1 MTDRQQFTGQKFTW
15 QKSAQKSALAIS
27 LGIAG
32 MIAPMT
38 LRTIAQ
44 TPADPLP
51 TFPLPESLPSGTTV
65 KLDGSTSMQVMNDLF
80 KQKFEQKFAGSG
92 INLATSN
99 SDDAVKALLDD
110 KIDVA
115 ALGRP
120 LTEDEKAQGLQ
131 PAVLAREKIAIV
143 VGADNPFSGN
153 ITFAQFAKIFRGE
166 ITDWSELGG
175 APGPIKLIDRPENSD
190 TRRSL
195 SRYPVFQEA
204 PFQAGS
210 TAQAVGDDTA
220 AVTAALGQDG
230 IGYAVASQALNNPA
244 VKIIS
249 MHKTLPDDP
258 RYPYSQPRN
267 YVYKAGPDGAPS
279 PAAAAFLGYATSPD
293 GQAIVQEAEAA
304 VMGGK
309 SAAAA
314 ASTAPATSEPPTTAV
329 PAGTVATA
337 PAAASS
343 NGLQHTGFPDWWWLP
358 IAGVLGAGGLL
369 WWASQRKGP
378 AAPVGGTAAVREPVG
393 AGVGVRGNTPT
404 GGATIGGAAG
414 AAGLGAAAA
423 AGLGAA
429 AAKTGGTKTGATNA
443 VPTAKPIASV
453 PVAPA
458 AKVPA
463 TVPLGLAGVAAAGA
477 AAVGAGALV
486 KQATRLSLKPVG
498 HQSIYASWDIPD
510 ADRARLK
517 QQGGE
522 TLQLK
527 LHDVTGIDL
536 DKQPAHAVE
545 VFDCDESKG
554 DKLIPLSRANRD
566 YVAELGYKTRDQGW
580 LSLAKSKAVKF
591 STGAGLAAGVAGAAS
606 VAAIGAQANVTTK
619 KYPETS
625 HIMLNRPTNT
635 YVLDAAQV
643 EQLTQQAAVKQ
654 TLQPGHY
661 TLKITE
667 GQFSYYPLAEH
678 PGEPL
683 VMLWFKG
690 GKLIGDRANIA
701 TQDTWLTL
709 NGYGDEYKVQIL
721 EPTTLYGFFID
732 TNKSDNA
739 GEVTVKITKD
749 AA

>member
-1 MTDRQQFTGQKFTW
+1 MSDRQKFPW
-15 QKSAQKSALAIS
+15 KQSALALS
-27 LGIAG
+27 LTVVGG
-32 MIAPMT
+32 VVPMAV
-38 LRTIAQ
+38 RTIAQ
-44 TPADPLP
+44 PNPTDPLP
-51 TFPLPESLPSGTTV
+51 TFPLPESIPSGTTV

-92 INLATSN
+92 LNLATSN

-120 LTEDEKAQGLQ
+120 LSEDEKAQGLQ
-131 PAVLAREKIAIV
+131 PAVLSREKIAIV
-143 VGADNPFSGN
+143 VGAENPFSGN

-175 APGPIKLIDRPENSD
+175 APGPIKFVDRPENSD

-210 TAQAVGDDTA
+210 KAQSVADDTA
-220 AVTAALGQDG
+220 AVTAALGKDG
-230 IGYAVASQALNNPA
+230 IGYAVASQVLKNPA

-249 MHKTLPDDP
+249 MHKTLPDDS

-267 YVYKAGPDGAPS
+267 YVYKAGADGAPS

-304 VMGGK
+304 ILAGQGGTVS
-309 SAAAA
+309 SASPVA
-314 ASTAPATSEPPTTAV
+314 AV
-329 PAGTVATA
+329 PATTGAVPAPVPATVASGT
-337 PAAASS
+337 

-369 WWASQRKGP
+369 WWASKQRPG
-378 AAPVGGTAAVREPVG
+378 AAVPPVGTAERELVG
-393 AGVGVRGNTPT
+393 AGVGRGTVPT
-404 GGATIGGAAG
+404 GNGADNQGLGTATAT

-429 AAKTGGTKTGATNA
+429 AAKTAAAPPAATPA
-443 VPTAKPIASV
+443 VPPVT

-458 AKVPA
+458 TPPA
-463 TVPLGLAGVAAAGA
+463 TPAAPPLGLAGLATAGA
-477 AAVGAGALV
+477 VAGAGALAAGALA
-486 KQATRLSLKPVG
+486 KQATGLSLKPVG

-510 ADRARLK
+510 ADRNRLK

-527 LHDVTGIDL
+527 LHDVTGLDL
-536 DKQPAHAVE
+536 EQQAAHAIE

-580 LSLAKSKAVKF
+580 LSLAKSKMLKF

-606 VAAIGAQANVTTK
+606 VAAIGAQANVMTK

-661 TLKITE
+661 TLKITD
-667 GQFSYYPLAEH
+667 GQFSYRPLHEH

-683 VMLWFKG
+683 VMLWLKG
-690 GKLIGDRANIA
+690 GKLIGDRANIV

-732 TNKSDNA
+732 THKTDNA
-739 GEVTVKITKD
+739 GEVTVKVTKD
-749 AA
+749 A